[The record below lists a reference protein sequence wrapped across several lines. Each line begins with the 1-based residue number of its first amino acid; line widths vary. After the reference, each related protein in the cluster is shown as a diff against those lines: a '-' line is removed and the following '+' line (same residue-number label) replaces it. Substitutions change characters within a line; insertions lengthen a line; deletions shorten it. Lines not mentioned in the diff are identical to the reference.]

1 MNRTVTHARE
11 SGYVAPNGRV
21 QSKTVIRRLSM
32 VESEHDVTLED
43 TDRLHGRSA
52 LVDNVKAASALAGAV
67 RSTLGP
73 RGLDKMLVE
82 DGGSTTI
89 TNDGVT
95 VLETAKVEH
104 PTARLLISTSTAQDR
119 AARDGTTTTVILTSE
134 LLQNAL
140 ELVRSGVH
148 PSIIMNGYQI
158 ALAEALDEM
167 ERISRIP
174 KDDFEMRAAVATSI
188 SGKVDSAV
196 GRHLTDLAIE
206 AAEALAGENGGQ
218 DLERLRVK
226 RLLIKDGGVL
236 DSEVVH
242 GLVLPKSRMDM
253 ASVAKTDG
261 GRIAIIDGGME
272 SPKLDFEAS
281 IEVTSTE
288 ALRGFHERAR
298 ERMREQVDLL
308 ASLGVDLLVVR
319 DGIAEDATTML
330 TDAGITAY
338 RRYDREDLERL
349 ARITGSVMVRDAKRV
364 KDKDIGTYSSR
375 SECSYSGV
383 KHTHIE
389 GSEGGA
395 VTVLIRG
402 SSPSVREEVERTFDD
417 ALGIAHRLS
426 ADSRMLPGGG
436 ATQTHLARH
445 LRAFAP
451 SQAGREQLAIEAF
464 AAALEIVPRTLAE
477 NSGLD
482 PIDEIL
488 ELSAAQTESAE
499 EGAWIG
505 MDVASGNKVR
515 MDKVG
520 VFDPLFVAHHA
531 LTGATEAA
539 NSVLRIDDVLWAKQD
554 AQTPDWQSEM
564 EDQD

>member
-1 MNRTVTHARE
+1 
-11 SGYVAPNGRV
+11 
-21 QSKTVIRRLSM
+21 M
-32 VESEHDVTLED
+32 VESEHDVALED

-52 LVDNVKAASALAGAV
+52 LVNNVKAAVALAGAV

-82 DGGSTTI
+82 DGGSATI

-104 PTARLLISTSTAQDR
+104 PTARLLISTSSSQDR

-167 ERISRIP
+167 ERISRTP
-174 KDDFEMRAAVATSI
+174 ANDSEMPAAVATSI
-188 SGKVDSAV
+188 SGKVDSVV
-196 GRHLTDLAIE
+196 GEHLTRLALE
-206 AAEALAGENGGQ
+206 AAGALSGEDGGK

-253 ASVAKTDG
+253 ASSADSDG

-272 SPKLDFEAS
+272 SPQLDFEAS
-281 IEVTSTE
+281 IEVISAD
-288 ALRGFHERAR
+288 ALRGFHERGR
-298 ERMREQVDLL
+298 ERMRAQVDLL
-308 ASLGVDLLVVR
+308 SSLAVDLLVVR
-319 DGIAEDATTML
+319 DGIAEDAATLL

-338 RRYDREDLERL
+338 RRYEREDLERL
-349 ARITGSVMVRDAKRV
+349 ARITGSAMVRDARRIT
-364 KDKDIGTYSSR
+364 DEDIGTYSSR
-375 SECSYSGV
+375 SERSYSGV
-383 KHTHIE
+383 KHTRID
-389 GSEGGA
+389 GPEGGA

-402 SSPSVREEVERTFDD
+402 SSPSVREEVERAFDD
-417 ALGIAHRLS
+417 ALGVAHRLS

-436 ATQTHLARH
+436 ATQIHLARH

-451 SQAGREQLAIEAF
+451 SQTGREQLAIEAF

-488 ELSAAQTESAE
+488 ELSAAQTASTDN
-499 EGAWIG
+499 GAWIG
-505 MDVASGNKVR
+505 MDVVSGGKVR
-515 MDKVG
+515 MDEAG

-531 LTGATEAA
+531 LAGATEAA

-564 EDQD
+564 DDQD

>member
-1 MNRTVTHARE
+1 
-11 SGYVAPNGRV
+11 
-21 QSKTVIRRLSM
+21 M
-32 VESEHDVTLED
+32 VETEHDVALED

-52 LVDNVKAASALAGAV
+52 LVNNVKAATALAGAV

-82 DGGSTTI
+82 DGGPATV

-95 VLETAKVEH
+95 VLEAAKVEH
-104 PTARLLISTSTAQDR
+104 PTARLLISTSSAQDR

-158 ALAEALDEM
+158 ALAESLDEM
-167 ERISRIP
+167 GRISRTP
-174 KDDFEMRAAVATSI
+174 RDDSELRAVVATSI

-196 GRHLTDLAIE
+196 GRHLTEIAIE
-206 AAEALAGENGGQ
+206 AAEELDGEDGGH
-218 DLERLRVK
+218 DLERMRVK
-226 RLLIKDGGVL
+226 RLLIKDGGTL
-236 DSEVVH
+236 DSEVVR
-242 GLVLPKSRMDM
+242 GLVLPKSRMDV
-253 ASVAKTDG
+253 ASPADSDG

-272 SPKLDFEAS
+272 SPELELDAS

-288 ALRGFHERAR
+288 ALRGFHERSR

-308 ASLGVDLLVVR
+308 ASLEIDLLVVR

-330 TDAGITAY
+330 TDAGITCY
-338 RRYDREDLERL
+338 RRYDREDLEL
-349 ARITGSVMVRDAKRV
+349 LSRITGAAMVRDARRV
-364 KDKDIGTYSSR
+364 RAEDVGTYTSR
-375 SECSYSGV
+375 SERSYSGV
-383 KHTHIE
+383 KHTRID
-389 GSEGGA
+389 GPEGGA

-402 SSPSVREEVERTFDD
+402 SSPSVREEVKRAFDD
-417 ALGIAHRLS
+417 ALGVAHRLS
-426 ADSRMLPGGG
+426 GDSRILPGGG
-436 ATQTHLARH
+436 GTQTHLARH
-445 LRAFAP
+445 LRAYAP
-451 SQAGREQLAIEAF
+451 SQSGREQLAIEAF
-464 AAALEIVPRTLAE
+464 AAALEIVPRALAE

-488 ELSAAQTESAE
+488 ELSAAQAAASEG
-499 EGAWIG
+499 GAWIG
-505 MDVASGNKVR
+505 MDVVSGDKVR
-515 MDKVG
+515 MDEAG

-531 LTGATEAA
+531 LAGATEAA

>member
-1 MNRTVTHARE
+1 
-11 SGYVAPNGRV
+11 
-21 QSKTVIRRLSM
+21 M
-32 VESEHDVTLED
+32 VETEHDVALED

-52 LVDNVKAASALAGAV
+52 LVNNVKAATALAGAV

-82 DGGSTTI
+82 DGGPATV

-95 VLETAKVEH
+95 VLEAAKVEH
-104 PTARLLISTSTAQDR
+104 PTARLLISTSSAQDR

-158 ALAEALDEM
+158 ALAESLDEM
-167 ERISRIP
+167 GRISRTP
-174 KDDFEMRAAVATSI
+174 RDDSELRAVVATSI

-196 GRHLTDLAIE
+196 GRHLTEIAIE
-206 AAEALAGENGGQ
+206 AAEELDGEDGGH
-218 DLERLRVK
+218 DLERMRVK
-226 RLLIKDGGVL
+226 RLLIKDGGTL
-236 DSEVVH
+236 DSEVVR
-242 GLVLPKSRMDM
+242 GLVLPKSRMDV
-253 ASVAKTDG
+253 ASPADSDG

-272 SPKLDFEAS
+272 SPELELDAS

-288 ALRGFHERAR
+288 ALRGFHERSR

-308 ASLGVDLLVVR
+308 ASLEIDLLVVR
-319 DGIAEDATTML
+319 DGIAEDAATML
-330 TDAGITAY
+330 TDAGITCY
-338 RRYDREDLERL
+338 RRYDREDLEL
-349 ARITGSVMVRDAKRV
+349 LSRITGAAMVRDARRV
-364 KDKDIGTYSSR
+364 RAEDVGTYTSR
-375 SECSYSGV
+375 SERSYSGV
-383 KHTHIE
+383 KHTRID
-389 GSEGGA
+389 GPEGGA

-402 SSPSVREEVERTFDD
+402 SSPSVREEVKRAFDD
-417 ALGIAHRLS
+417 ALGVAHRLS
-426 ADSRMLPGGG
+426 GDSRILPGGG
-436 ATQTHLARH
+436 GTQIHLARH
-445 LRAFAP
+445 LRAYAP
-451 SQAGREQLAIEAF
+451 SQSGREQLAIEAF
-464 AAALEIVPRTLAE
+464 AAALEIVPRALAE

-488 ELSAAQTESAE
+488 ELSAAQAAASEG
-499 EGAWIG
+499 GAWIG
-505 MDVASGNKVR
+505 MDVVSGDKVR
-515 MDKVG
+515 MDEAG

-531 LTGATEAA
+531 LAGATEAA

-564 EDQD
+564 ED